1 MRLVFGGQCVEA
13 GFIERAVALV
23 GANGEIAYAKRR
35 EVLEKV
41 RALACVYA
49 EVLDPTFH
57 HRLGARYVRPFHG
70 YAQRGV
76 AAAPTPRPYKHVTLA
91 ASRQL
96 LVDIAYFG
104 SDVAGAQCVEAV
116 RAYI

>member
-23 GANGEIAYAKRR
+23 GANGEIAYAKRC
-35 EVLEKV
+35 EILEKV
-41 RALACVYA
+41 RALARVYA
-49 EVLDPTFH
+49 EVLEPAFY
-57 HRLGARYVRPFHG
+57 HRLGTRYVRPFHG
-70 YAQRGV
+70 YAQRRV

-96 LVDIAYFG
+96 LIDIAYFG